1 MNRLSGAPTSTGA
14 HTLLGG
20 QLLVHEPPEG
30 NWKAKQVRGVW
41 TEGGRGSGEA
51 GMKRVE
57 LKSKSNQE
65 PARINLG
72 TQQNG
77 QWNSMCK
84 CPVVGIFIEICD
96 GWGERGSQG
105 I

>member
-1 MNRLSGAPTSTGA
+1 
-14 HTLLGG
+14 
-20 QLLVHEPPEG
+20 
-30 NWKAKQVRGVW
+30 
-41 TEGGRGSGEA
+41 
-51 GMKRVE
+51 MKRVE